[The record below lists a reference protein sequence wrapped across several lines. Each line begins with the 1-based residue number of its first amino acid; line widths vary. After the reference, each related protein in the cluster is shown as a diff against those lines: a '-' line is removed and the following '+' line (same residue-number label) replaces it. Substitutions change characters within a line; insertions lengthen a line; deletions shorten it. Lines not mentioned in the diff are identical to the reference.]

1 MAKDTVALV
10 SYDIGKKTF
19 SYSQYARELFSIKD
33 DSVDFFNDILRHHF
47 LSIFDNN
54 SFMEIFQNICESN
67 SVKEISER
75 FSLKNLD
82 SDLRIF
88 DFQFI
93 TAVPL
98 KTVILTMK
106 DVSDNVE
113 YMTHLTRMT
122 EYDELTGLLNLETF
136 KKNVENFLKLS
147 KAIQDDSSYA
157 IIYFDILKFK
167 AINDIFGRSGGDI
180 VLLHIANILKTILEN
195 GEFAC
200 RIIGDKFAVFVR
212 NNTKDINE
220 FVEKLIRHVTLC
232 ELPIQITC
240 NAGVYIINDTTLP
253 ASDML
258 DKAILAQS
266 TIKGVYTQHYKIYT
280 EELRDQMLSE
290 QEIIGSMANALKE
303 GQFIP
308 YFQPQYEHSSGDL
321 VGAEALVRWKH
332 PEKGL
337 IREVHP

>member
-180 VLLHIANILKTILEN
+180 VLLHIA
-195 GEFAC
+195 C
-200 RIIGDKFAVFVR
+200 
-212 NNTKDINE
+212 TK
-220 FVEKLIRHVTLC
+220 
-232 ELPIQITC
+232 
-240 NAGVYIINDTTLP
+240 
-253 ASDML
+253 
-258 DKAILAQS
+258 
-266 TIKGVYTQHYKIYT
+266 
-280 EELRDQMLSE
+280 
-290 QEIIGSMANALKE
+290 
-303 GQFIP
+303 
-308 YFQPQYEHSSGDL
+308 SGL
-321 VGAEALVRWKH
+321 
-332 PEKGL
+332 
-337 IREVHP
+337 